1 MKKTNYIVFCKKK
14 TANGYTEKRYNV
26 AMPRDYE
33 SLRKLFGKDVN
44 TKESTI
50 KVYKNG
56 VCYTNDKKL
65 GYSVRYI
72 PIEDKSCV
80 RKRCR

>member
-1 MKKTNYIVFCKKK
+1 MKKTNYIAFCKKK
-14 TANGYTEKRYNV
+14 TANGYTDKRYNV

-50 KVYKNG
+50 KVYKN
-56 VCYTNDKKL
+56 D
-65 GYSVRYI
+65 
-72 PIEDKSCV
+72 
-80 RKRCR
+80 CRDFEASF

>member
-26 AMPRDYE
+26 AMPRDYD
-33 SLRKLFGKDVN
+33 SLRKSFGKDVN
-44 TKESTI
+44 TKEITI

-56 VCYTNDKKL
+56 VCYTNDKRL

-72 PIEDKSCV
+72 PIEDKSRV
-80 RKRCR
+80 RKRRR

>member
-1 MKKTNYIVFCKKK
+1 MKKTNYIAFCKKK
-14 TANGYTEKRYNV
+14 TANGYTDKIYNV
-26 AMPRDYE
+26 AMPRDD
-33 SLRKLFGKDVN
+33 SLRKSFGKDVN
-44 TKESTI
+44 TKEITI

-56 VCYTNDKKL
+56 VCYTNDKKV

-80 RKRCR
+80 RKRRR

>member
-44 TKESTI
+44 TKT
-50 KVYKNG
+50 
-56 VCYTNDKKL
+56 
-65 GYSVRYI
+65 
-72 PIEDKSCV
+72 
-80 RKRCR
+80 